1 MAIRPCGCCD
11 LIGIQSIV
19 CPRGVEVVFTISIP
33 APDVL
38 RSIHRVPAGSVHNR
52 CVAV

>member
-19 CPRGVEVVFTISIP
+19 CPRGVEVVFTISIRARRP
-33 APDVL
+33 SKYSQSSRRF
-38 RSIHRVPAGSVHNR
+38 RS
-52 CVAV
+52 